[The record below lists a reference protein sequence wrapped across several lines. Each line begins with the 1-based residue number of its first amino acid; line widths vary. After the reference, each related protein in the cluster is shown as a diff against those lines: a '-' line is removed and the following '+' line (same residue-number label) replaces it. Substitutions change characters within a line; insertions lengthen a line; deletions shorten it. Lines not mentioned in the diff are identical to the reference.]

1 MTDISTMYLNLLKKC
16 LLDDIYKVQKN
27 LANNS
32 LASDND
38 IENGMHWPERAHTMI
53 GRKRME
59 NIRYCLQNVLE
70 NDIEG
75 DVIETGVWR
84 GGACI
89 FMKGILRTYNSSKKV
104 FVADSFEGLPPPD
117 PKYPADRRDNH
128 HTIKILAVS
137 LEEVTQN
144 FKRYDLLD
152 ENVIFIKGFFE
163 TSIPK
168 APINKLSI
176 LRLDGDMYSST
187 IQVLESVYYK
197 VSVGGYII
205 VDDWC
210 LPNCRRAVIDFR
222 TSRKIVDEIIEI
234 DGVGV
239 FWKKMSDA

>member
-1 MTDISTMYLNLLKKC
+1 MTDVSTMYLDLLKKC
-16 LLDDIYKVQKN
+16 LLDDVYKVQKN
-27 LANNS
+27 LANNA
-32 LASDND
+32 LATDND

-59 NIRYCLQNVLE
+59 NIRYCLQDVLK
-70 NDIEG
+70 NNIEG
-75 DVIETGVWR
+75 DLIETGVWR

-89 FMKGILRTYNSSKKV
+89 FMKGILKTYNSDKKV

-117 PKYPADRRDNH
+117 PKYPADRGDNH

-144 FKRYDLLD
+144 FRRYDLLD
-152 ENVIFIKGFFE
+152 ENVVFIKGFFE
-163 TSIPK
+163 TSIPR

-187 IQVLESVYYK
+187 IQVLESLYDK

-210 LPNCRRAVIDFR
+210 LPNCKRAVIDFR
-222 TSRKIVDEIIEI
+222 TTRKIMDEIIEI

-239 FWKKMSDA
+239 FWKKT

>member
-1 MTDISTMYLNLLKKC
+1 MTDIPKMYIDLLKKC

-27 LANNS
+27 LANNA

-38 IENGMHWPERAHTMI
+38 IENGKHWPERAHTMI

-59 NIRYCLQNVLE
+59 NIRYCLQSVLE
-70 NDIEG
+70 NNIEG

-89 FMKGILRTYNSSKKV
+89 FMKGILKAYNSNKKV
-104 FVADSFEGLPPPD
+104 FVADSFEGLPRPD
-117 PKYPADRRDNH
+117 PRYPADRGDNH

-152 ENVIFIKGFFE
+152 ESVIFIKGFFE
-163 TSIPK
+163 HSIPK
-168 APINKLSI
+168 APINKLAV

-187 IQVLESVYYK
+187 IQVLESLYDK
-197 VSVGGYII
+197 VSIGGYII

-210 LPNCRRAVIDFR
+210 LPNCRRAVNDFR

-234 DGVGV
+234 DGVGI
-239 FWKKMSDA
+239 FWKKMKDT